1 MIQDLSSV
9 ILGIS
14 DNLRESN
21 RQTIFNRPA
30 GRCDHCPAA
39 PPHKSTIKSHENHE
53 MMWTNC
59 EINRNVREISTKM
72 QRKLEKRKR
81 NEPYKKK
88 NVQNLKEWEKHRRAW
103 RSRRVSVHFFE
114 KNAKYAIGLHTF
126 LHKYLQKHPQ
136 SIDNPRFLK
145 KAKITFVY
153 KGGNYMTKVPSLRS
167 FCPFRRRRFSL
178 N

>member
-1 MIQDLSSV
+1 
-9 ILGIS
+9 
-14 DNLRESN
+14 
-21 RQTIFNRPA
+21 
-30 GRCDHCPAA
+30 
-39 PPHKSTIKSHENHE
+39 
-53 MMWTNC
+53 
-59 EINRNVREISTKM
+59 M
-72 QRKLEKRKR
+72 QRELEKRKK

-88 NVQNLKEWEKHRRAW
+88 NVQNLKEGENKWESKEVAEW
-103 RSRRVSVHFFE
+103 VAIFPK